1 MESLTIT
8 LIQTALHWVDV
19 DANIEMLSKKIAGI
33 NRKTDLIILPET
45 FSTGFSMNA
54 RQYAE
59 DVTNSKAIEWMRKT
73 AQQKNCVITGSL
85 MLKEDNRFF
94 NRLIWMQPDGTY
106 EYYNK
111 RHLFSYSHED
121 ENYTPGEK
129 KLIVELKG
137 WKIRPLICYDL
148 RFPVWSRNLDEDGAP
163 EYDLLLYV
171 ANWPDRR
178 IYAWKHLLI
187 ARAIENQAYVVG
199 LNRTGNDGNDIYY
212 SGDSM
217 VVDAMGQPLY
227 HKMQDE
233 DIYTIELDYNALQ
246 KVRETFQFLKD
257 GDVFSLNRKLKIA
270 GH

>member
-1 MESLTIT
+1 MEDLNIT
-8 LIQTALHWVDV
+8 LVQTTLHWADV
-19 DANIEMLSKKIAGI
+19 EANIEMLTQKIAGI
-33 NRKTDLIILPET
+33 SNQTDLVILPET

-54 RQYAE
+54 RQHAE
-59 DVTNSKAIEWMRKT
+59 EVSDSKAIKWMKT
-73 AQQKNCVITGSL
+73 AAQQKNCVITGSL
-85 MLKEDNRFF
+85 LLREGERFF
-94 NRLIWMQPDGTY
+94 NRLIWMRPDGSY

-111 RHLFSYSHED
+111 RHLFSYAHED
-121 ENYTPGEK
+121 ENYTPGEER
-129 KLIVELKG
+129 LVVELKG

-148 RFPVWSRNLDEDGAP
+148 RFPVWSRNLDENGEP
-163 EYDLLLYV
+163 EYDALLYV
-171 ANWPDRR
+171 ANWPERR

-187 ARAIENQAYVVG
+187 ARAIENQAYVIG

-217 VVDAMGQPLY
+217 VIDALGQPLY

-233 DIYTIELDYNALQ
+233 DVFTLELNYDALQ

-257 GDVFSLNRKLKIA
+257 GDAFSLNKKLKIA